1 MPKVVREYKEQAK
14 KRIMEA
20 AYAEFA
26 RKGYRETT
34 MSDIAEK
41 VGVSKAAVYQYFESK
56 EALIGALGE
65 FLTEGMILSE
75 FSPLRKG
82 TLIEITEGAF
92 ERVLSSMPSWFP
104 NLICDF
110 LSEAHRNKKARLQ
123 VREIDRKLVAA
134 VSGFWEDRK
143 KAGEV
148 PSDVDTE
155 GVARGLVA
163 LQLGLLAFVSAGFP
177 RSKAI
182 EVWTEMVKRLVH
194 GLGRQR

>member
-1 MPKVVREYKEQAK
+1 MPKVVLEYREQAR
-14 KRIMEA
+14 KRILEA

-26 RKGYRETT
+26 HKGYRETT

-56 EALIGALGE
+56 EALIGAVGE
-65 FLTEGMILSE
+65 YLTEVMIVSE

-82 TLIEITEGAF
+82 TLIDITKGAF

-110 LSEAHRNKKARLQ
+110 LSEAHRDKKARLQ

-134 VSGFWEDRK
+134 ISGFWEDRK
-143 KAGEV
+143 KTGEV
-148 PSDVDTE
+148 SPDVDTE
-155 GVARGLVA
+155 RVARGLVA
-163 LQLGLLAFVSAGFP
+163 LQLGLMAFVSTGFP

-182 EVWTEMVKRLVH
+182 EIWTEMVERLGC
-194 GLGRQR
+194 GLRRRR